1 SHQLTLLWKRACI
14 GPHVTIFSWWF
25 ITTLASPRSPQVA
38 DPSRLMDVYTPGF
51 PYTDE
56 PTNISRIT
64 IMTGGSPRS
73 LR

>member
-1 SHQLTLLWKRACI
+1 M
-14 GPHVTIFSWWF
+14 GPHVTIFSCWF

-38 DPSRLMDVYTPGF
+38 NPSRLMDVYTPGV
-51 PYTDE
+51 PSGPVNEWHRYMDE

-73 LR
+73 LRYS